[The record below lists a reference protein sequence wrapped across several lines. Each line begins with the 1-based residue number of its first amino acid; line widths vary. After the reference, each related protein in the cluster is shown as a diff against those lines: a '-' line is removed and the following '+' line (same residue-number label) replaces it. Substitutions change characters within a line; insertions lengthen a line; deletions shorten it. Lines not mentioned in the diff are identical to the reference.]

1 MRRLFVLLLTA
12 CGTDSDPADPYAC
25 MAGGGARCFDVP
37 TTIVEA
43 LDVAD
48 NPVTPALDCAPP
60 SAIPL
65 GDVTIAG
72 HTIDLVTGAPLPDIG
87 VQIFEDVAW
96 SAQKVD
102 VVSGEYAEL
111 RVTAPLPSIAHWR
124 TYGDGRL
131 PFLQVY
137 MPTKDRFDAIT
148 TTKADMTAL
157 VTSVSDKIWPGKS
170 QLIAHIRDCD
180 GNRLLNT
187 IINIAPATGRNGSKL
202 FEDGVRTYYYADPGM
217 PARRTQLA
225 QTTRES
231 AALATNIP
239 PGRHF
244 VQLWGF
250 STQADVAQGALGLD
264 LFAELEIV
272 MPDGENAML
281 VPLTTSR

>member
-1 MRRLFVLLLTA
+1 MA
-12 CGTDSDPADPYAC
+12 
-25 MAGGGARCFDVP
+25 AGGSRCFDVP
-37 TTIVEA
+37 STIVEA

-72 HTIDLVTGAPLPDIG
+72 HTIDFVTRAPLPEIG
-87 VQIFEDVAW
+87 VQIFEDISR
-96 SAQKVD
+96 SAPSVD
-102 VVSGEYAEL
+102 TISDPYAEL
-111 RVTAPLPSIAHWR
+111 RVTSSLPSIAHWR
-124 TYGDGRL
+124 THGDGRL

-137 MPTKDRFDAIT
+137 LPTKDRFDAIT
-148 TTKADMTAL
+148 TTKADITAL
-157 VTSVSDKIWPGKS
+157 VTSVSDRIWPGKS

-202 FEDGVRTYYYADPGM
+202 FEDGVRTYYYADSGM

-231 AALATNIP
+231 AAFATNIP

-250 STQADVAQGALGLD
+250 TTQADVAQGALGLD
-264 LFAELEIV
+264 LLAELEVV
-272 MPDGENAML
+272 MPEGESAML
-281 VPLTTSR
+281 VPLTTGR